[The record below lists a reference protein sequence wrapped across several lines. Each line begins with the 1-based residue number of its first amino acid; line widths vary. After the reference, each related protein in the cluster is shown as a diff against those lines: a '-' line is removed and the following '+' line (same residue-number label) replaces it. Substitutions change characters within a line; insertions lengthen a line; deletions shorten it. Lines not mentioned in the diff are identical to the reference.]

1 LAVWAVILPLLFRE
15 FDPKVKVLNN
25 LPRQVVRSMKLM
37 KSLALQCC
45 GVLALAGLLPARAAD
60 ADPRR
65 DPVVEVV
72 QRILPSV
79 VNIRT
84 ETVVE
89 RHDPY
94 ERLLRDFW
102 GPLFG
107 RPWLEKTISLGSG
120 VIIDEEG
127 WVLTNFHVAW
137 RATSIFVKLSDG
149 REFEAEPVVGT
160 SFTDIA
166 LLRIKTKKPE
176 KFTAIKF
183 AADDDLLLGETVL
196 ALGNPF
202 GLGGSVSRGIL
213 SSKSRRPPRENQ
225 PLEIEDWLQT
235 DAAINPGNSGGP
247 LVNLR
252 GELIGVN
259 VAVYQEGQGIS
270 FAIPVKR
277 VSTALSAIYSP
288 EFPPDDSEPMWFGA
302 RVRPGALPLI
312 VSAVNAESPAAK
324 AGLRVGDE
332 ILQVEGRPPRSFID
346 LGSALIRQAKASPPA
361 CSLVIQRGTS
371 RHTLHVR
378 MVPKKTFFNA
388 AMIREKLGITVQT
401 LTPDVAEAFG
411 LASATGVLISDV
423 DRGSPAAAAGLQRD
437 MVITSADRQLTK
449 RLATLAE
456 VLYSR
461 TAGEKVALEL
471 LVRRSRGRFV
481 EIQPAKAEV
490 AVR

>member
-1 LAVWAVILPLLFRE
+1 
-15 FDPKVKVLNN
+15 
-25 LPRQVVRSMKLM
+25 MKLM
-37 KSLALQCC
+37 KSHMPQIYGILAL
-45 GVLALAGLLPARAAD
+45 GVAALLPARAAE

-65 DPVVEVV
+65 DAVVEAV

-94 ERLLRDFW
+94 ERLLREFW

-107 RPWLEKTISLGSG
+107 RPWLEKNISLGSG

-137 RATSIFVKLSDG
+137 RATSIIVRLSDG

-213 SSKSRRPPRENQ
+213 SSKTRRPPRENE
-225 PLEIEDWLQT
+225 PLDVEDWLQT

-277 VSTALSAIYSP
+277 VSAALGLIYSP

-312 VSAVNAESPAAK
+312 VSAVSAESPAAK
-324 AGLRVGDE
+324 AGLRAGDE
-332 ILQVEGRPPRSFID
+332 ILQVNGHAPRSFI
-346 LGSALIRQAKASPPA
+346 GFSGELIKQAKENPPV
-361 CSLVIQRGTS
+361 CSLLIQRGGS
-371 RHTLHVR
+371 RQTVSVHL
-378 MVPKKTFFNA
+378 VPKKTFFTP
-388 AMIREKLGITVQT
+388 AMVRQKLGITVQT
-401 LTPDVAEAFG
+401 LTADVAEAFG
-411 LASATGVLISDV
+411 LAAAKGVLISDV
-423 DRGSPAAAAGLQRD
+423 DRGGPAAEAGLQRG
-437 MVITSADRQLTK
+437 MVITSANRQLTQ
-449 RLATLAE
+449 RFVTLAE
-456 VLYSR
+456 VVYGR
-461 TAGEKVALEL
+461 KAGEKVALEL
-471 LVRRSRGRFV
+471 LVPRQRGRFV
-481 EIQPAKAEV
+481 EIQQAKVEV
-490 AVR
+490 VVR